1 MRQRVKRRL
10 FMMSM
15 AVATGSAGPAFAK
28 GGGKVDDDLRAYIQ
42 DWRSPHVTT
51 LPHAA
56 TGASPADKGWRLEL
70 LPPETR
76 SHFDR
81 DTSPHESKR
90 FGLALRMAF

>member
-15 AVATGSAGPAFAK
+15 ALAAGAAGPAFAK
-28 GGGKVDDDLRAYIQ
+28 GGGKADDDLSAYA
-42 DWRSPHVTT
+42 REGRGPYLTA

-56 TGASPADKGWRLEL
+56 TDARADKGWRLEL

-76 SHFDR
+76 SAFDR
-81 DTSPHESKR
+81 DSRPRENQR